1 MSPPQN
7 KPPQI
12 YIYIYNIYTIYVY
25 IHYICI
31 YKRLLNKKVATKLE
45 VQEAKT
51 LEIDVTKY
59 T

>member
-1 MSPPQN
+1 MSPPQK

-12 YIYIYNIYTIYVY
+12 YIYIYIYIIY

-31 YKRLLNKKVATKLE
+31 YTRLLNKKVATKLE